1 MNSFRFTKMHG
12 LGNSYI
18 YVNQFEEH
26 LPEEL
31 LSDLAVKVSSVYTGI
46 GSDGMILICP
56 SERAPVKMRIFNSD
70 GSEGKNCGNGLRC
83 VAKYAYEH
91 KLVKEA
97 SFLIET
103 LSGLV
108 KAEVEVKEGKV
119 VSATVDMGKPR
130 LLKSDMPMQGE
141 QGSQTINE
149 KMIFGGREMKGTA
162 VSMGNPHI
170 VFYLDDI
177 EKAPLTTM
185 GPLIEKDE
193 RFPEGVNVEFVEVEN
208 ETELHFRV
216 WERGSGI
223 TQACGTGAC
232 AAAVSSI
239 LNGYSKRDTDI
250 TVHLAGGD
258 LIINWKNDGRVMMTG
273 PAETVC
279 EGEFFIS

>member
-1 MNSFRFTKMHG
+1 MNEIDRLKEIVEKLRSKDGCPWDRVQTHESLKAAC
-12 LGNSYI
+12 I
-18 YVNQFEEH
+18 EEAAEVIGGINI
-26 LPEEL
+26 LDKTGKEENLREEL
-31 LSDLAVKVSSVYTGI
+31 GDLLLQVMFHAVI
-46 GSDGMILICP
+46 A
-56 SERAPVKMRIFNSD
+56 EE
-70 GSEGKNCGNGLRC
+70 EGKFTFND
-83 VAKYAYEH
+83 
-91 KLVKEA
+91 
-97 SFLIET
+97 
-103 LSGLV
+103 
-108 KAEVEVKEGKV
+108 V
-119 VSATVDMGKPR
+119 VS
-130 LLKSDMPMQGE
+130 
-141 QGSQTINE
+141 TINE

-208 ETELHFRV
+208 ENELHFRV

-232 AAAVSSI
+232 AATVSSV